1 MLVKVGPRGQITIPK
16 SYRTSLQLDPG
27 DSVALVQVGDELH
40 LKAVKETI
48 FDFIGSI
55 PPLEDSTE
63 WEDIRIEARE
73 ERAKKVLMEND
84 E

>member
-40 LKAVKETI
+40 LKADKETI

-55 PPLEDSTE
+55 PSLEDSTE